1 MKYIFTVLTFF
12 LALAS
17 VAQAEDP
24 KMGLLR
30 GTVIDDDF
38 GDPVMYAEV
47 RVEGL
52 DVSTLTDLDGQYS
65 FELAPGT
72 YTLSVEFLGYAKQVV
87 SEVVVKE
94 GSTEL
99 VDVRLTEESE
109 VITEVVVTA
118 TQSRNNETAL
128 LTIQRKSAVV
138 LDGVSA
144 QSISRIGDSD
154 AGQAIQ
160 RVPGVSVEG
169 GKYIYVRGLGD
180 RYTKTT
186 LNGMDIP
193 GLDPDRN
200 TVQMDVFPTSLIDNI
215 IVRKTF
221 APNMPGDFSGGVVDI
236 ATKSFPDKEQFT
248 VKFGLGYN
256 TNTSFNKNFLTYG
269 GGKLDWLGLDD
280 GSRALPSGYDY
291 TDING
296 YPTAIQEIQEDPSI
310 EAFTREFNPTLGVRS
325 APAFLNT
332 SFSTSYGNQYQ
343 LGESNQTLGL

>member
-1 MKYIFTVLTFF
+1 MKYIFTVLTF

-52 DVSTLTDLDGQYS
+52 DVSTLTDLDGQHS

-160 RVPGVSVEG
+160 RVSGVSVEG
-169 GKYIYVRGLGD
+169 G
-180 RYTKTT
+180 
-186 LNGMDIP
+186 
-193 GLDPDRN
+193 
-200 TVQMDVFPTSLIDNI
+200 NI
-215 IVRKTF
+215 SMC
-221 APNMPGDFSGGVVDI
+221 A
-236 ATKSFPDKEQFT
+236 A
-248 VKFGLGYN
+248 
-256 TNTSFNKNFLTYG
+256 
-269 GGKLDWLGLDD
+269 
-280 GSRALPSGYDY
+280 
-291 TDING
+291 
-296 YPTAIQEIQEDPSI
+296 
-310 EAFTREFNPTLGVRS
+310 
-325 APAFLNT
+325 
-332 SFSTSYGNQYQ
+332 
-343 LGESNQTLGL
+343 

>member
-1 MKYIFTVLTFF
+1 MKNILTVLTFF

-24 KMGLLR
+24 KLGLLR

-52 DVSTLTDLDGQYS
+52 DVITLTDLEGQYS

-87 SEVVVKE
+87 NEVVVTE

-99 VDVRLTEESE
+99 VDVRLKEESE
-109 VITEVVVTA
+109 VITEVVVSA

-160 RVPGVSVEG
+160 RVSGVSVEG

-200 TVQMDVFPTSLIDNI
+200 TVQMNVFPTSLIDNI

-236 ATKSFPDKEQFT
+236 ATKSFPDK
-248 VKFGLGYN
+248 
-256 TNTSFNKNFLTYG
+256 
-269 GGKLDWLGLDD
+269 
-280 GSRALPSGYDY
+280 
-291 TDING
+291 
-296 YPTAIQEIQEDPSI
+296 
-310 EAFTREFNPTLGVRS
+310 
-325 APAFLNT
+325 
-332 SFSTSYGNQYQ
+332 
-343 LGESNQTLGL
+343 

>member
-1 MKYIFTVLTFF
+1 MPVKGQEVFKKDTMKYIFTVLTFF

-52 DVSTLTDLDGQYS
+52 DISTLTDLDGQYS

-128 LTIQRKSAVV
+128 LTIQKESPLLYSMA
-138 LDGVSA
+138 
-144 QSISRIGDSD
+144 SRLK
-154 AGQAIQ
+154 
-160 RVPGVSVEG
+160 VSVELG
-169 GKYIYVRGLGD
+169 IVMQVRPS
-180 RYTKTT
+180 
-186 LNGMDIP
+186 NGFQAC
-193 GLDPDRN
+193 R
-200 TVQMDVFPTSLIDNI
+200 S
-215 IVRKTF
+215 
-221 APNMPGDFSGGVVDI
+221 
-236 ATKSFPDKEQFT
+236 KE
-248 VKFGLGYN
+248 
-256 TNTSFNKNFLTYG
+256 
-269 GGKLDWLGLDD
+269 
-280 GSRALPSGYDY
+280 
-291 TDING
+291 
-296 YPTAIQEIQEDPSI
+296 EE
-310 EAFTREFNPTLGVRS
+310 
-325 APAFLNT
+325 
-332 SFSTSYGNQYQ
+332 STSMCVV
-343 LGESNQTLGL
+343 